1 VIEVKSVRG
10 HITQSFGEEL
20 VVTSVRAIDSIRG
33 AEPHDGA
40 DGSSLLSH
48 GRVSGTVNQTFSGE
62 LKHHFLEGTDEVKLA
77 EHRRQ
82 ESWISFFPICLRRG
96 DLNPGVRG
104 L

>member
-1 VIEVKSVRG
+1 
-10 HITQSFGEEL
+10 
-20 VVTSVRAIDSIRG
+20 
-33 AEPHDGA
+33 
-40 DGSSLLSH
+40 
-48 GRVSGTVNQTFSGE
+48 VNQTFSGE

-82 ESWISFFPICLRRG
+82 ESGISFFPICLRRG